1 MLSADCE
8 LDATG
13 LRCPMPLLKA
23 KQAMQAL
30 QPGQTLRVRTTDPAS
45 RRDFR
50 SWTAQAGHEWLADA
64 EEGGIFEYILRKH

>member
-1 MLSADCE
+1 MLSADYE

-23 KQAMQAL
+23 KQAMQSL
-30 QPGQTLRVRTTDPAS
+30 QSGQTLRVRTTDPAS
-45 RRDFR
+45 QRDFR
-50 SWTAQAGHEWLADA
+50 SWTTQAGHEWLAGT